1 MLPRLRKDKEL
12 SSSVVTMSTQSEQ
25 MMIASKPGYQLHAQ
39 FIHLQSLLITE
50 DEDVNDMYTKIK
62 ESMTSC
68 MTFKTV
74 IMVTRTKLLFVAD
87 IHTNA
92 CTNIIYN

>member
-1 MLPRLRKDKEL
+1 MHSSFL
-12 SSSVVTMSTQSEQ
+12 SKVL
-25 MMIASKPGYQLHAQ
+25 I
-39 FIHLQSLLITE
+39 ITE
-50 DEDVNDMYTKIK
+50 DEDVNDKTKIK

-68 MTFKTV
+68 MTLKTV

-92 CTNIIYN
+92 CTYSTFIYN